1 MPEFETLLRFGA
13 ALAGVLALILGL
25 AWIGRL
31 RQPGASGP
39 LGALTARGRRR
50 LAVIEA
56 LPLDAR
62 TRLLLV
68 RCDDR
73 EHLLAVGPG
82 GVSPLSPPSM
92 AQPANP
98 PETRT
103 P

>member
-1 MPEFETLLRFGA
+1 MPEFETFLRFGA

-25 AWIGRL
+25 AWIARL
-31 RQPGASGP
+31 RQPGAGGP

-50 LAVIEA
+50 LAVVET

-62 TRLLLV
+62 TRLMLV
-68 RCDDR
+68 RCDDQ
-73 EHLLAVGPG
+73 EHLVAVGPA
-82 GVSPLSPPSM
+82 GVSPLQPPRP

-98 PETRT
+98 PETRA